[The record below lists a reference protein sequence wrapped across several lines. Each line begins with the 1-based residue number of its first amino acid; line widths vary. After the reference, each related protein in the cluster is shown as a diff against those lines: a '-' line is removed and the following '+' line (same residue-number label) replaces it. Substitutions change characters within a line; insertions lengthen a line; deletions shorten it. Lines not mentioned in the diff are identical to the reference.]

1 MLFRST
7 QIKNDGRG
15 SGNSNSQQK
24 KENSED
30 DLDIIDIDDIE
41 IGYAKSNSDPL
52 LGSIVDITG

>member
-1 MLFRST
+1 M
-7 QIKNDGRG
+7 
-15 SGNSNSQQK
+15 QQK